1 MSKFSIAASVSVA
14 MVGLLIAGAAS
25 AGNFGAYGTITSL
38 YNHSHVGSKN
48 YRVYGLT
55 PGSGHG
61 CANTDYVTV
70 VASASEQERELMSQT
85 LLAAFMAG
93 KEVRVETATT
103 LGANNCVDGRPV
115 YTTVQVR

>member
-1 MSKFSIAASVSVA
+1 MSKLSIATSISVA
-14 MVGLLIAGAAS
+14 MVGLLIAGGAS
-25 AGNFGAYGTITSL
+25 AGSFGAYGTIVSL
-38 YNHSHVGSKN
+38 LNHSHGGSKN

-55 PGSGHG
+55 PGNSHG
-61 CANTDYVTV
+61 CGNTDYVTV
-70 VASASEQERELMSQT
+70 VASASDEQRELMSQT
-85 LLAAFMAG
+85 LMAAFLAG